1 MQHFF
6 NIKELYLFF
15 IAIGYTHPSFYF
27 FFIRVANS
35 MVEYS
40 AFKCDSIFYTFLWT
54 NWFIHTIGRVC
65 KTTTDPERNEWKKQ
79 HVVSM
84 ANSKNISF
92 LFDPAQN
99 FCLNSWL
106 GTKKIQLGWINK
118 GIELGGSNY
127 RETKSNELSFFIRM
141 ITPSNCTLKRY

>member
-84 ANSKNISF
+84 VNSKNFYWTWPKFSF
-92 LFDPAQN
+92 ELLARN
-99 FCLNSWL
+99 KW
-106 GTKKIQLGWINK
+106 IQLGLINK
-118 GIELGGSNY
+118 RIELRCSNY
-127 RETKSNELSFFIRM
+127 SETKSNELSFFIWM
-141 ITPSNCTLKRY
+141 ITTSNYTLKKD